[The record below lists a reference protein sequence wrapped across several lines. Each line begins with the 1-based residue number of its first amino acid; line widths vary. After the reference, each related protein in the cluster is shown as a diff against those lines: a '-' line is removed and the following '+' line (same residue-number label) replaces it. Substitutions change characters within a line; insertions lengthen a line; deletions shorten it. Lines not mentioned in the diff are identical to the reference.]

1 MLADY
6 LLSPLEVVGR
16 TGERMQEEH
25 SSHATPVTMIWL
37 VRPSITSLVVLT

>member
-16 TGERMQEEH
+16 TGDRTQEEH

-37 VRPSITSLVVLT
+37 VRPSITLFVVLP